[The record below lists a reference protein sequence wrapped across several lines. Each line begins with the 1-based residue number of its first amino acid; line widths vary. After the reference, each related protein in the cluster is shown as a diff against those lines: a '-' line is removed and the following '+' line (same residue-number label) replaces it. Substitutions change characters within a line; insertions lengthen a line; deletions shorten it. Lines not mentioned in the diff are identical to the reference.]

1 MKVDLNQIEDM
12 EDLEF
17 VHDVRIKQRSRN
29 RIKQT
34 NRDPYRKGQGKKP
47 RTRRDFRK

>member
-1 MKVDLNQIEDM
+1 MKVDVNQIEDM

-17 VHDVRIKQRSRN
+17 MHDVRIKQRSRN
-29 RIKQT
+29 KNKLINK
-34 NRDPYRKGQGKKP
+34 DPMKKGKGKKP

>member
-1 MKVDLNQIEDM
+1 MKVDLNQIEYM

-29 RIKQT
+29 KIKQT

-47 RTRRDFRK
+47 RTRRDFKK

>member
-47 RTRRDFRK
+47 RTRRDLRK